1 MQSKDFEAFYYSDL
15 NFQTLPAHTHD
26 YYEFYL
32 FLEGDLDL
40 EISGHARP
48 LHPGDMV
55 LVPPGVSHHALMH
68 SSDRPYRRF
77 VLWVS
82 QEYAAR
88 LLKESPDYV
97 FLMQRAATS
106 SRCYY
111 HFHEAEFSSI
121 QSRLIRLLEEF
132 HSNRYGRNAAVYLA
146 LNDLLL
152 YMNRII
158 YEREHPVVS
167 GSGDLMQEITL
178 FIDEHLTEDLSLD
191 VLADHV
197 CLSKYYIAHYFKDSL
212 GISIHQYITKKRLQS
227 CSEAIAAG
235 SDITRTFDEYGF
247 RDYSSFYR
255 MFRKEYGMSPREY
268 QEAHHEHSSLRL
280 IVSPGRPI
288 ARNNYFN
295 LSIPFSKCSGYNAR
309 K

>member
-1 MQSKDFEAFYYSDL
+1 MKGNLRSAFNTRQYMQSKDFEAFYYSDL

-68 SSDRPYRRF
+68 SSERPYRRF

-106 SRCYY
+106 GRCDY

-191 VLADHV
+191 VLANHV

-268 QEAHHEHSSLRL
+268 QEAHRMNAIHS
-280 IVSPGRPI
+280 VPQ
-288 ARNNYFN
+288 
-295 LSIPFSKCSGYNAR
+295 
-309 K
+309 

>member
-1 MQSKDFEAFYYSDL
+1 MKGNLRSAFNTRQYMQSKDFEAFYYSDL

-106 SRCYY
+106 GRCYY

-152 YMNRII
+152 YMNRVI

-191 VLADHV
+191 VLANHV

-268 QEAHHEHSSLRL
+268 QEAHRMNAIHS
-280 IVSPGRPI
+280 VPQ
-288 ARNNYFN
+288 
-295 LSIPFSKCSGYNAR
+295 
-309 K
+309 

>member
-1 MQSKDFEAFYYSDL
+1 MKGNLRSAFNTRQYMQSKDFEAFYYSDL

-167 GSGDLMQEITL
+167 GSGDLMQEIML

-255 MFRKEYGMSPREY
+255 MFRKEYGMSPREF
-268 QEAHHEHSSLRL
+268 QEAHRMNAVRSVSS
-280 IVSPGRPI
+280 
-288 ARNNYFN
+288 
-295 LSIPFSKCSGYNAR
+295 
-309 K
+309 

>member
-1 MQSKDFEAFYYSDL
+1 MKGNLRSAFNTRQYMQSKDFEAFYYSDL

-48 LHPGDMV
+48 LYPGDMV

-82 QEYAAR
+82 QEYVAR

-106 SRCYY
+106 GRCYY

-191 VLADHV
+191 VLANHV

-268 QEAHHEHSSLRL
+268 QEAHRMNAVRSVSS
-280 IVSPGRPI
+280 
-288 ARNNYFN
+288 
-295 LSIPFSKCSGYNAR
+295 
-309 K
+309 

>member
-268 QEAHHEHSSLRL
+268 QEAHRMNAVRSVSS
-280 IVSPGRPI
+280 
-288 ARNNYFN
+288 
-295 LSIPFSKCSGYNAR
+295 
-309 K
+309 

>member
-1 MQSKDFEAFYYSDL
+1 MKGNLRSAFNTRQYMQSKDFEAFYYSDL

-82 QEYAAR
+82 QEYVAR

-191 VLADHV
+191 VLANHV

-212 GISIHQYITKKRLQS
+212 GISIHQYITKKSLQS

-268 QEAHHEHSSLRL
+268 QEAHRMNAIHS
-280 IVSPGRPI
+280 VPQ
-288 ARNNYFN
+288 
-295 LSIPFSKCSGYNAR
+295 
-309 K
+309 

>member
-1 MQSKDFEAFYYSDL
+1 MKGNLRSAFNTRQYMQSKDFEAFYYSDL

-82 QEYAAR
+82 QEYVAR

-106 SRCYY
+106 GRCYY

-191 VLADHV
+191 VLANHV
-197 CLSKYYIAHYFKDSL
+197 CLSKYYIAHYFKDNL

-268 QEAHHEHSSLRL
+268 QEAHRMNAIHS
-280 IVSPGRPI
+280 VPQ
-288 ARNNYFN
+288 
-295 LSIPFSKCSGYNAR
+295 
-309 K
+309 

>member
-1 MQSKDFEAFYYSDL
+1 MKGNLRSAFNTRQYMQSKDFEAFYYSDL
-15 NFQTLPAHTHD
+15 HFQTLPAHTHD

-106 SRCYY
+106 GRCYY

-191 VLADHV
+191 VLANHV

-268 QEAHHEHSSLRL
+268 QEAHRMNAIHS
-280 IVSPGRPI
+280 VPQ
-288 ARNNYFN
+288 
-295 LSIPFSKCSGYNAR
+295 
-309 K
+309 

>member
-1 MQSKDFEAFYYSDL
+1 MKGNLRSAFNTRQYMQSKDFEAFYYSDL

-132 HSNRYGRNAAVYLA
+132 HSNRYGRNAAIYLA

-197 CLSKYYIAHYFKDSL
+197 CLSKYYIAHYFKDNL

-268 QEAHHEHSSLRL
+268 QEAHRMNTVHS
-280 IVSPGRPI
+280 VS
-288 ARNNYFN
+288 
-295 LSIPFSKCSGYNAR
+295 S
-309 K
+309 

>member
-1 MQSKDFEAFYYSDL
+1 MKGNLRSAFNTRQYMQSKDFEAFYYSDL

-40 EISGHARP
+40 EISGHTRP

-106 SRCYY
+106 GRCYY

-191 VLADHV
+191 VLANHV

-268 QEAHHEHSSLRL
+268 QEAHRMNAIHS
-280 IVSPGRPI
+280 VPQ
-288 ARNNYFN
+288 
-295 LSIPFSKCSGYNAR
+295 
-309 K
+309 

>member
-1 MQSKDFEAFYYSDL
+1 MKGNLRSAFNTRQYMQSKDFEAFYYSDL

-55 LVPPGVSHHALMH
+55 LVPPGVLHHAMMH
-68 SSDRPYRRF
+68 RSDRPYRRV
-77 VLWVS
+77 VLCVS
-82 QEYAAR
+82 QEYVAR

-106 SRCYY
+106 GRCYY

-197 CLSKYYIAHYFKDSL
+197 CLSKYYIAHYFKDNL

-268 QEAHHEHSSLRL
+268 QEAHRMNAIHS
-280 IVSPGRPI
+280 VPQ
-288 ARNNYFN
+288 
-295 LSIPFSKCSGYNAR
+295 
-309 K
+309 

>member
-1 MQSKDFEAFYYSDL
+1 MKGNLRSAFNTRQYMQSKDFEAFYYSDL

-48 LHPGDMV
+48 LYPGDMV

-82 QEYAAR
+82 QEYVAR

-106 SRCYY
+106 GRCYY

-197 CLSKYYIAHYFKDSL
+197 CLSKYYIAHYFKDNL

-268 QEAHHEHSSLRL
+268 QEAHRMNAVRSVSS
-280 IVSPGRPI
+280 
-288 ARNNYFN
+288 
-295 LSIPFSKCSGYNAR
+295 
-309 K
+309 

>member
-1 MQSKDFEAFYYSDL
+1 MKGNLRSAFNTRQYMQSKDFEAFYYSDL

-48 LHPGDMV
+48 LYPGDMV

-82 QEYAAR
+82 QEYVAR

-106 SRCYY
+106 GRCYY

-197 CLSKYYIAHYFKDSL
+197 CLSKYYIAHYFKDNL

-255 MFRKEYGMSPREY
+255 MFRKEYGMSPREF
-268 QEAHHEHSSLRL
+268 QEAHRMNAVRSVSS
-280 IVSPGRPI
+280 
-288 ARNNYFN
+288 
-295 LSIPFSKCSGYNAR
+295 
-309 K
+309 

>member
-1 MQSKDFEAFYYSDL
+1 MKGNLRSAFNTRQYMQSKDFEAFYYSDL

-68 SSDRPYRRF
+68 SSERPYRRF

-106 SRCYY
+106 GRCYY

-191 VLADHV
+191 VLANHV

-268 QEAHHEHSSLRL
+268 QEAHRMNAIHS
-280 IVSPGRPI
+280 VPQ
-288 ARNNYFN
+288 
-295 LSIPFSKCSGYNAR
+295 
-309 K
+309 

>member
-1 MQSKDFEAFYYSDL
+1 MKGNLRSAFNTRQYMQSKDFEAFYYSDL

-106 SRCYY
+106 GRCYY

-167 GSGDLMQEITL
+167 GSGDLMQEIML

-255 MFRKEYGMSPREY
+255 MFRKEYGMSPREF
-268 QEAHHEHSSLRL
+268 QEAHRMNAVRSVSS
-280 IVSPGRPI
+280 
-288 ARNNYFN
+288 
-295 LSIPFSKCSGYNAR
+295 
-309 K
+309 

>member
-1 MQSKDFEAFYYSDL
+1 MKGNLRSAFNTRQNMQSKDFEAFYYSDL

-48 LHPGDMV
+48 LHPGDMA

-82 QEYAAR
+82 QEYVAR

-191 VLADHV
+191 VLANHV

-268 QEAHHEHSSLRL
+268 QEAHRMNAIHS
-280 IVSPGRPI
+280 VPQ
-288 ARNNYFN
+288 
-295 LSIPFSKCSGYNAR
+295 
-309 K
+309 

>member
-1 MQSKDFEAFYYSDL
+1 MKGNLRSAFNTRQYMQSKDFEAFYYSDL

-106 SRCYY
+106 GRCYY

-191 VLADHV
+191 VLANHV

-268 QEAHHEHSSLRL
+268 QEAHRMNAVRSVSS
-280 IVSPGRPI
+280 
-288 ARNNYFN
+288 
-295 LSIPFSKCSGYNAR
+295 
-309 K
+309 

>member
-1 MQSKDFEAFYYSDL
+1 MKGNLRSAFNTRQYMQSKDFEAFYYSDL

-82 QEYAAR
+82 QEYVAR

-106 SRCYY
+106 GRCYY

-197 CLSKYYIAHYFKDSL
+197 CLSKYYIAHYFKDNL

-268 QEAHHEHSSLRL
+268 QEAHRMNAVRSVSS
-280 IVSPGRPI
+280 
-288 ARNNYFN
+288 
-295 LSIPFSKCSGYNAR
+295 
-309 K
+309 

>member
-178 FIDEHLTEDLSLD
+178 FIDEHLTENLSLD

-268 QEAHHEHSSLRL
+268 QEAHRMNAVHS
-280 IVSPGRPI
+280 VS
-288 ARNNYFN
+288 
-295 LSIPFSKCSGYNAR
+295 S
-309 K
+309 

>member
-1 MQSKDFEAFYYSDL
+1 MKGNLRSAFNTRQYMQSKDFEAFYYSDL

-268 QEAHHEHSSLRL
+268 QEAHRMNAIHS
-280 IVSPGRPI
+280 VPQ
-288 ARNNYFN
+288 
-295 LSIPFSKCSGYNAR
+295 
-309 K
+309 

>member
-1 MQSKDFEAFYYSDL
+1 MKGNLRSAFNTRQYMQSKDFEAFYYSDL

-132 HSNRYGRNAAVYLA
+132 HSNRYGRNAAIYLA

-197 CLSKYYIAHYFKDSL
+197 CLSKYYIAHNFKDNL

-268 QEAHHEHSSLRL
+268 QEAHRMNAVRSVSS
-280 IVSPGRPI
+280 
-288 ARNNYFN
+288 
-295 LSIPFSKCSGYNAR
+295 
-309 K
+309 

>member
-1 MQSKDFEAFYYSDL
+1 MKGNLRSAFNTRQYMQSKDFEAFYYSDL

-197 CLSKYYIAHYFKDSL
+197 CLSKYYIAHYFKDNL

-255 MFRKEYGMSPREY
+255 MFRKEYGMSPREF
-268 QEAHHEHSSLRL
+268 QEARRMNAVRSVSS
-280 IVSPGRPI
+280 
-288 ARNNYFN
+288 
-295 LSIPFSKCSGYNAR
+295 
-309 K
+309 

>member
-1 MQSKDFEAFYYSDL
+1 MKGNLRSAFNTRQYMQSKDFEAFYYSDL

-82 QEYAAR
+82 QEYVAR

-106 SRCYY
+106 GRCYY

-197 CLSKYYIAHYFKDSL
+197 CLSKYYIAHYFKDNL

-255 MFRKEYGMSPREY
+255 MFRKEYGMSPREF
-268 QEAHHEHSSLRL
+268 QEAHRMNAIHS
-280 IVSPGRPI
+280 VPQ
-288 ARNNYFN
+288 
-295 LSIPFSKCSGYNAR
+295 
-309 K
+309 

>member
-1 MQSKDFEAFYYSDL
+1 MKGNLRSAFNTRQSMQSKDFEAFYYSDL

-82 QEYAAR
+82 QEYVAR

-158 YEREHPVVS
+158 YDREHPVVS

-191 VLADHV
+191 VLANHV

-268 QEAHHEHSSLRL
+268 QEAHRMNAIHS
-280 IVSPGRPI
+280 VPQ
-288 ARNNYFN
+288 
-295 LSIPFSKCSGYNAR
+295 
-309 K
+309 

>member
-1 MQSKDFEAFYYSDL
+1 MKGNLRSAFNTRQYMQSKDFEAFYYSDL

-167 GSGDLMQEITL
+167 GSGDLIQEITL

-268 QEAHHEHSSLRL
+268 QEAHRMNAIHS
-280 IVSPGRPI
+280 VPQ
-288 ARNNYFN
+288 
-295 LSIPFSKCSGYNAR
+295 
-309 K
+309 

>member
-1 MQSKDFEAFYYSDL
+1 MKGNLRSAFNTRQYMQSKDFEAFYYSDL
-15 NFQTLPAHTHD
+15 NFQTLPAHKHD

-82 QEYAAR
+82 QEYVAR

-106 SRCYY
+106 RRTNKQ
-111 HFHEAEFSSI
+111 FHEAEFSSI
-121 QSRLIRLLEEF
+121 HSRLIRLLEEF

-191 VLADHV
+191 VLANHV

-268 QEAHHEHSSLRL
+268 QEAHRMNAIHS
-280 IVSPGRPI
+280 VPQ
-288 ARNNYFN
+288 
-295 LSIPFSKCSGYNAR
+295 
-309 K
+309 